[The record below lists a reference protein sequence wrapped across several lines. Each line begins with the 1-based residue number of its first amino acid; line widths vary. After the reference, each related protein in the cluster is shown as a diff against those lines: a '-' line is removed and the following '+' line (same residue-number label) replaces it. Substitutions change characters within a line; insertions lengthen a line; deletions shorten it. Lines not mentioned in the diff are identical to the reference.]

1 MEEGGPFETSRL
13 NPRQSEEEPDC
24 LRKWRVDQ
32 KERIRIKD
40 EEEARKMEELR
51 QKAKKELES
60 W

>member
-1 MEEGGPFETSRL
+1 MEEGGPFETPRL
-13 NPRQSEEEPDC
+13 NPRQSGEEPEC
-24 LRKWRVDQ
+24 LRKWREEQ
-32 KERIRIKD
+32 KEKIRIKD